1 MNEISVVTAVTPIN
15 VVRISLT
22 QVNKNNKINAS
33 FVFEAQGTDLTDFVA
48 QTAKKVVKV
57 MELQQSIKAKGGK
70 NNAFGLTRSGEFEL
84 TIKTINTL
92 NDVKLLNNF
101 VFSLPQLGVENPEGV
116 LIDMVEGFKLLTE

>member
-1 MNEISVVTAVTPIN
+1 MNKISVATTVASVN

-22 QVNKNNKINAS
+22 QVNKNNKVNAS
-33 FVFEAQGTDLTDFVA
+33 FVFEAQGTNLTDFVA

-70 NNAFGLTRSGEFEL
+70 NNAFGLTKSGEFEL
-84 TIKTINTL
+84 NIKTLNTL

-101 VFSLPQLGVENPEGV
+101 VFSLPQLGTDNPEGV
-116 LIDMVEGFKLLTE
+116 LVDMVEGFKLLTE